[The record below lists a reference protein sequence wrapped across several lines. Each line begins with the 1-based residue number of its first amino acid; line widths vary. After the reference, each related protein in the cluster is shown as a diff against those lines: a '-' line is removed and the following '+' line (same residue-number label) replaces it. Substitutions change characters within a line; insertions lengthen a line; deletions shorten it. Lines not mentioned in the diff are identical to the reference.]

1 MAVTIVEEVRAK
13 QGYKVGPDGAVV
25 EVINSSGEFT
35 GLVVDGTPNVGVK
48 AKGRLTVGL
57 VSDGD
62 YFQVGDN
69 KMVFSLTGTAEE
81 GETALDISS
90 GTKTQASVVLA
101 VLGVPED
108 GETLDIGGD
117 IYEID
122 TDASVEAGNIAVT
135 LDTSVAAT
143 GSLSF
148 SGAVSDG
155 ETVSIGEHT
164 YEFDT
169 DGSVTE
175 GNHRVWVG
183 ENTAAGAAIIAL
195 AAIINRENSETVK
208 AVDGPG
214 DTLSVE
220 AVVSG
225 ESGNGILV
233 GTTCANAT
241 WGVGVTSLEGGTNP
255 SIADIVTA
263 IVTASGSGTVPLT
276 FIAGEGEQA
285 GTILITATA
294 GEAADGSAGN
304 ALAVSSTSS
313 ALVFS
318 SSTLSGG
325 ADATSAEAIALI
337 TAETIE
343 NITMTAG
350 TGDDEGTVL
359 FTYNIP
365 TAAANEIST
374 IAVGD
379 NLSWTADTLLD
390 GVTPTV
396 YTEATSHCRV
406 MVDDNYMYIG
416 RQIGENFV
424 WKYVALSTLSAV

>member
-1 MAVTIVEEVRAK
+1 MADTIFEKVRAK
-13 QGYKVGPDGAVV
+13 TGFAAGPDGAVV
-25 EVINSSGEFT
+25 EVINSSGQLT
-35 GLVVDGTPNVGVK
+35 GPLKEGTPNVGVK
-48 AKGRLTVGL
+48 AKGSLTVGA

-62 YFQVGDN
+62 YIQVGDN
-69 KMVFSLTGTAEE
+69 VLVFSLTGTAGE

-108 GETLDIGGD
+108 GATFSVGD
-117 IYEID
+117 DTYEID
-122 TDASVEAGNIAVT
+122 TNASVEAGNIAVT
-135 LDTSVAAT
+135 LATSIAAT

-195 AAIINRENSETVK
+195 AAIINREDSETVK

-225 ESGNGILV
+225 ESGNEILV

-263 IVTASGSGTVPLT
+263 IVTASGSGTAPLS
-276 FIAGEGEQA
+276 FVAGEGEQA
-285 GTILITATA
+285 GTILITADA
-294 GEAADGSAGN
+294 EGAYDGSAGYE
-304 ALAVSSTSS
+304 AAVSSTSEMIT
-313 ALVFS
+313 FS
-318 SSTLSGG
+318 SSALSGG
-325 ADATSAEAIALI
+325 TDATSAEAIALL
-337 TAETIE
+337 TAETLE
-343 NITMTAG
+343 GITMTAG
-350 TGDDEGTVL
+350 TGDATGTVL
-359 FTYNIP
+359 FTYATP
-365 TAAANEIST
+365 TADANGVST
-374 IAVGD
+374 VAVGD
-379 NLSWTADTLLD
+379 NLSWANDTLIG

-396 YTEATSHCRV
+396 YAETTSHCRV